1 MPYWVNYNNDRQ
13 GIETEPDIFHFKFMD
28 YSGSFILQPNRQI
41 KVFNTNTPAGEFEIK
56 FDMDNSQPSLSKFV
70 IITGNKTKYYFEY
83 PITCQTQSDISSSLD
98 TGFNITWKQT
108 RNEAPNGETV
118 RFV

>member
-1 MPYWVNYNNDRQ
+1 
-13 GIETEPDIFHFKFMD
+13 MD

-70 IITGNKTKYYFEY
+70 IITGNKT
-83 PITCQTQSDISSSLD
+83 S
-98 TGFNITWKQT
+98 NT
-108 RNEAPNGETV
+108 RLPV
-118 RFV
+118 RLKVTFPVLSIPDSILPGN